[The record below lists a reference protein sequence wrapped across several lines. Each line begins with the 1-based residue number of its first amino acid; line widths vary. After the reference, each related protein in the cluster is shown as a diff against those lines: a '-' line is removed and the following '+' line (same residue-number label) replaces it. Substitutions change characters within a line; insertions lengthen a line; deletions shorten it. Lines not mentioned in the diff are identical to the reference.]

1 VIKIALAGAFVDIGL
16 DKPGVLHIS
25 QMRKEHVKRVEEIL
39 NVGQEVDVWVR
50 RFDKKTDRIELTM
63 HEPLA
68 LDWRDIKSGMI
79 VNGKVTRIEKFGVFI
94 EIGAERPGLAH
105 ISELTHGYIRTPDE
119 VVKVGDEVDVK
130 VLEVNR
136 RKKQIK
142 LSLKELQVEPKQ
154 EEEEEQQNEP
164 LPTAMEFALR
174 RAMEDTGEEDESSPQ
189 SSQDKQ
195 NQEIDEIM
203 ARTLENKV
211 RTE

>member
-1 VIKIALAGAFVDIGL
+1 
-16 DKPGVLHIS
+16 
-25 QMRKEHVKRVEEIL
+25 
-39 NVGQEVDVWVR
+39 
-50 RFDKKTDRIELTM
+50 
-63 HEPLA
+63 
-68 LDWRDIKSGMI
+68 MI